1 MRCCPEGVALVLA
14 GCAVAPVAPR
24 GPALAACAAA
34 APVDLDLTLA
44 VRLVVG
50 PDITPEAAR
59 NLLADGAAALS
70 PWGVRL
76 VVVDEVATDV
86 AAAIGGAGDPLDPAH
101 ALITRFGAP
110 GVEPDAVVVAVV
122 PHVIDPTSPEARGH
136 TLNGLT
142 FAPTAEPLAS
152 SIQAQLGL
160 RAPFAP
166 LIVLGKRE
174 LDALDPPVAGA
185 IVAHELGHALGLVH
199 TGTPETLMNPALPSC
214 GGALSPAEQSTLRA
228 AARAFVRTGAL
239 GGLLALV
246 GGCQPVD
253 PSTCEDEASLTAGL
267 GASAFGTLDAGG
279 PVPYELGPQGGFH
292 VWGALHATGIVPGNP
307 ERYDDPD
314 NPIVTFVLEGED
326 GPVGGFA
333 GLPVVFNDDGDAFGI
348 QLFLTFTAD
357 DTTPGTP
364 VTLTAELDDACG
376 KHVVA
381 DPVSGT
387 LQPAL

>member
-1 MRCCPEGVALVLA
+1 MRCCPEGVALVLT
-14 GCAVAPVAPR
+14 GCAVAPLAPR
-24 GPALAACAAA
+24 GPALAACPATVVA
-34 APVDLDLTLA
+34 DLDLRLT

-59 NLLADGAAALS
+59 NLLSDGAAALA

-76 VVVDEVATDV
+76 VVLDHATTTV
-86 AAAIGGAGDPLDPAH
+86 AAAIGGPGDPLDPAH
-101 ALITRFGAP
+101 ALITGFGAP
-110 GVEPDAVVVAVV
+110 GVEPDALMVAVL
-122 PHVIDPTSPEARGH
+122 PHVIDPTSPQARGH

-142 FAPTAEPLAS
+142 FAPVAEPLAT
-152 SIQAQLGL
+152 SIQAQLGV

-166 LIVLGKRE
+166 LVVLGKRE

-199 TGTPETLMNPALPSC
+199 TGTPETLMNPALPTC
-214 GGALSPAEQSTLRA
+214 GGGLSPTEQSTLRA
-228 AARAFVRTGAL
+228 AAQRFARVGAW
-239 GGLLALV
+239 GGLLALL
-246 GGCQPVD
+246 GACDPVD
-253 PSTCEDEASLTAGL
+253 PDVCAAEASLTAGL
-267 GASAFGTLDAGG
+267 GASAFSTLDAGG

-292 VWGALHATGIVPGNP
+292 VWGALHATGITPGNP
-307 ERYDDPD
+307 DRYDDPD

-333 GLPVVFNDDGDAFGI
+333 GLPVVFNADGDAFGI

-381 DPVSGT
+381 EPVSGT